1 MRDRSEVAKMTEKMK
16 TVCVGR
22 YLVDVPVLA
31 EVSYSGSMLDGFEIA
46 TVEESE
52 AAFRE
57 RVAARETELK
67 TRRPDPATRTDGG
80 MVEARELHIPG
91 MLGRTFIYGRSR
103 GYLMEGDRRIYSESV
118 SIESHAHMDGVSFS
132 LSADTAKET
141 SAKDAE
147 ALLARVRLRGGDE
160 IPKEPG
166 FCVSRGVF
174 ADPLPDHRNEHIV
187 MHLGLP
193 EHPDLGLN
201 LASLAGARPA
211 TSLLARTAETDATSS
226 PEISLRMT
234 KMREGKRNINGV
246 DGEEV
251 LLRAR
256 EYNFTTTYGFNWEA
270 PGKTDDAMF
279 PFLSLELRTG
289 ISDRPGGK
297 PVESSLHE
305 DALLELWNSI
315 ASSIRLRKDDPPSH
329 PGPRPNPSGPKLGAV
344 ATAGDICPQSGW
356 WRCNEGGPETDVH
369 GGRLQYVRKGDRMPQ
384 ALLLPRQSMWQKLK
398 RIQPSMESSQPTAW
412 TLADKRQRPRPS
424 TAVALAPAVAPTPG
438 ADTGAG
444 DMRAVAPGAY
454 ARTGE
459 VCPASGWWRCEEPN
473 ALDGARWF
481 AQGSVL
487 PPATFKVPAGVF
499 AKSSGPELI
508 QRRSAWQLCRLA
520 GPTMVEAAPDGL
532 SPDAP
537 PASLI

>member
-1 MRDRSEVAKMTEKMK
+1 
-16 TVCVGR
+16 
-22 YLVDVPVLA
+22 
-31 EVSYSGSMLDGFEIA
+31 
-46 TVEESE
+46 
-52 AAFRE
+52 
-57 RVAARETELK
+57 
-67 TRRPDPATRTDGG
+67 
-80 MVEARELHIPG
+80 
-91 MLGRTFIYGRSR
+91 
-103 GYLMEGDRRIYSESV
+103 
-118 SIESHAHMDGVSFS
+118 
-132 LSADTAKET
+132 
-141 SAKDAE
+141 
-147 ALLARVRLRGGDE
+147 
-160 IPKEPG
+160 
-166 FCVSRGVF
+166 
-174 ADPLPDHRNEHIV
+174 
-187 MHLGLP
+187 
-193 EHPDLGLN
+193 
-201 LASLAGARPA
+201 
-211 TSLLARTAETDATSS
+211 
-226 PEISLRMT
+226 MT

-329 PGPRPNPSGPKLGAV
+329 PGPRPDPSGPKLGAV
-344 ATAGDICPQSGW
+344 ATAGDMCPQSGW

-384 ALLLPRQSMWQKLK
+384 ALLLPHQTLWQKLK

-412 TLADKRQRPRPS
+412 TLADKRQRPRRS
-424 TAVALAPAVAPTPG
+424 TAVALDLAPAVAPAPA
-438 ADTGAG
+438 ADIDAVDGP
-444 DMRAVAPGAY
+444 AVALGTF

-487 PPATFKVPAGVF
+487 PAATFRVPAGVF

-508 QRRSAWQLCRLA
+508 QRRSAWELCRLA
-520 GPTMVEAAPDGL
+520 GSAMVEAAPDDL
-532 SPDAP
+532 SPDTP
-537 PASLI
+537 PTSLI